1 MTISTK
7 GRYALR
13 IIIDLAENDNGSYIP
28 MKQVAER
35 QGLSLKYLEHILSI
49 LKQNNLIEGLHGKGG
64 GYKLTRKPEEY
75 TVGEILRLVE
85 GDLAPVACLEC
96 GAKPCEN
103 AEHCRTIGMW
113 KGLHELIEN
122 YFNGITVKDLMQDD
136 TDPTKKVDKSF
147 LAASL

>member
-13 IIIDLAENDNGSYIP
+13 IMIDLAENDNGSYIP

-35 QGLSLKYLEHILSI
+35 QSLSLKYIEHILSI
-49 LKQNNLIEGLHGKGG
+49 LKQNNLVEGLHGKGG

-103 AEHCRTIGMW
+103 VEHCRTIKMW
-113 KGLHELIEN
+113 KGLHDLIEN
-122 YFNGITVKDLMQDD
+122 YFNGITVKDLMQED
-136 TDPTKKVDKSF
+136 TDPSKKIDRSF